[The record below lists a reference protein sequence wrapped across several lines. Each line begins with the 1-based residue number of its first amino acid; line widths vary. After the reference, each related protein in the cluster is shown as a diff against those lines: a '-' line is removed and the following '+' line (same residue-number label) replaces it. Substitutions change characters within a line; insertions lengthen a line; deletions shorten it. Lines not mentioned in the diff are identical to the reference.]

1 MVGATAARPASLHG
15 RNGSAC
21 RTIQHGDDFE
31 KAYWPV
37 LLEPEFPQYAAFW
50 SRFVRP
56 LREDPDGIRLRREEN
71 SRNLTQ
77 TTALSSPSCTTRLS
91 CTWSARTRRD
101 AIRRPSSFRQR
112 LSPTYPGSTHASRA
126 PLPPSSATD
135 TADELITRMRDDSYF
150 AWDERKSQAARL
162 SRRIPVDPM
171 QPLHRY
177 RNRLM
182 HGPVIPHSLVPV
194 IDASGDTAVTL
205 TLPRLDKVRDVL
217 DWRSFQHG
225 EVDAADYAPAHSIFD
240 HAWTD
245 VMAYLRSEWRG
256 MLGSAPGQAEA
267 P

>member
-1 MVGATAARPASLHG
+1 MHLVCAYEARRDPQTFFLPTATLPDVPRL
-15 RNGSAC
+15 
-21 RTIQHGDDFE
+21 
-31 KAYWPV
+31 Y
-37 LLEPEFPQYAAFW
+37 
-50 SRFVRP
+50 SRFA
-56 LREDPDGIRLRREEN
+56 
-71 SRNLTQ
+71 SALTH
-77 TTALSSPSCTTRLS
+77 L
-91 CTWSARTRRD
+91 
-101 AIRRPSSFRQR
+101 
-112 LSPTYPGSTHASRA
+112 
-126 PLPPSSATD
+126 SSATD